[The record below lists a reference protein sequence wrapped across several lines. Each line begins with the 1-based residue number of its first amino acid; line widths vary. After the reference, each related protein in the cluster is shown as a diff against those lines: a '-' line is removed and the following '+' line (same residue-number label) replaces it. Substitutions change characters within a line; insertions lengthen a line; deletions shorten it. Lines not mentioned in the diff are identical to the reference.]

1 MTTVAISPKNIM
13 LSHNVTRASICFYR
27 LSTKMVKFNFERTIP
42 LKIKP
47 PQYNFLNK
55 THQISDNCI
64 YKHRKVF
71 QSILRGINVASERPK
86 WEQSQKNHGK
96 VRREIF
102 TTVFEGA
109 VSILYSLG
117 VSGTHSHLL
126 SSWLQVLGGTERAVL
141 TSVKALHQDKEKE
154 AARGERLLPD
164 YL

>member
-1 MTTVAISPKNIM
+1 M
-13 LSHNVTRASICFYR
+13 
-27 LSTKMVKFNFERTIP
+27 
-42 LKIKP
+42 
-47 PQYNFLNK
+47 
-55 THQISDNCI
+55 
-64 YKHRKVF
+64 
-71 QSILRGINVASERPK
+71 
-86 WEQSQKNHGK
+86 
-96 VRREIF
+96 
-102 TTVFEGA
+102 FEGA

>member
-1 MTTVAISPKNIM
+1 MTTVAISPKNMM
-13 LSHNVTRASICFYR
+13 LSHNVTRASICYYR
-27 LSTKMVKFNFERTIP
+27 LSTKMVTIP

-96 VRREIF
+96 DRREIF

-154 AARGERLLPD
+154 AAWGERLLPD